1 MIFKIIVVMANKKQ
15 KMANKQNKT
24 KKTMERKTLNPT
36 KITLNCYFQI
46 ETKIGFLIKTQFGSS
61 KNHKLELDHM
71 FKTFKNQRSIPTLVL
86 EFYGNLLVL
95 VLLSSQN

>member
-1 MIFKIIVVMANKKQ
+1 MILKIIIVMANKKQ
-15 KMANKQNKT
+15 KMVNKPK
-24 KKTMERKTLNPT
+24 KKTMKRKTLNLT

-46 ETKIGFLIKTQFGSS
+46 ETKIGFLIKIQLCCS
-61 KNHKLELDHM
+61 KYHKLELDHK

-95 VLLSSQN
+95 VLFSSQK